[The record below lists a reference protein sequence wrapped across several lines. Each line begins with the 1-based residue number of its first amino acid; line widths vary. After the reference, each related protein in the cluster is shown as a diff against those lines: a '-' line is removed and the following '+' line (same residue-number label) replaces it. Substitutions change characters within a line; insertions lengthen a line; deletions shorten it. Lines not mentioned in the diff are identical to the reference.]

1 MLQEERPLSEL
12 SAIMEKVPQVL
23 VNVRVRE
30 KKPLE
35 ELPRV
40 QAAIQALEKKL
51 GREGRV
57 LVRYS
62 GTEPKVRVMVE
73 GTDRALIDQYAREIG
88 EVFQDE
94 VGEG

>member
-23 VNVRVRE
+23 VNVRVKE
-30 KKPLE
+30 KRPLD

-40 QAAIQALEKKL
+40 QSAITALEKKL

-88 EVFQDE
+88 DVFLAE
-94 VGEG
+94 IGEG

>member
-1 MLQEERPLSEL
+1 M
-12 SAIMEKVPQVL
+12 
-23 VNVRVRE
+23 RVRE